1 MGGRKNIK
9 QKKSKG
15 SGEIFGALERIYSRV
30 WFMGKEGRLGE
41 HKGSSSRI
49 WRKDECRS
57 EMTRE
62 DGYSRRKRLQ
72 ERGATGEVYSEKFI

>member
-15 SGEIFGALERIYSRV
+15 SGEILGVLKRIYSRV

-49 WRKDECRS
+49 WRMNECRS

-62 DGYSRRKRLQ
+62 DGYSGRKELQ
-72 ERGATGEVYSEKFI
+72 ERGATGEVYSKNVI